1 MRRILG
7 TACLMVIA
15 GLSLA
20 ADDAKR
26 DDQPVSDQ
34 DFVMKA
40 ASGGLFE
47 VQSSTLAKEAAKD
60 EAAKK
65 FAERM
70 IADHTKANE
79 ELMAAA
85 KKANIDV
92 PKKLADPHQKMLD
105 DLSKR
110 KGAEFDAAYWQ
121 SQVKAHDEAVALFT
135 NASKNVKNAEL
146 KAFAEKTLP
155 TIKEHQEHAKKHA
168 SERKDQ

>member
-1 MRRILG
+1 MRCILMA
-7 TACLMVIA
+7 ACWTVVT
-15 GLSLA
+15 GLSL

-26 DDQPVSDQ
+26 DDPPVGDQ

-40 ASGGLFE
+40 ASGGMFE
-47 VQSSTLAKEAAKD
+47 VQSSTLAKDSAKD

-70 IADHTKANE
+70 VADHSKANE

-85 KKANIDV
+85 KKANIEV

-105 DLSKR
+105 ELSKR

-135 NASKNVKNAEL
+135 NASKNLKNADL

-155 TIKEHQEHAKKHA
+155 TIKEHQQHLKKNVTPP
-168 SERKDQ
+168 RKD